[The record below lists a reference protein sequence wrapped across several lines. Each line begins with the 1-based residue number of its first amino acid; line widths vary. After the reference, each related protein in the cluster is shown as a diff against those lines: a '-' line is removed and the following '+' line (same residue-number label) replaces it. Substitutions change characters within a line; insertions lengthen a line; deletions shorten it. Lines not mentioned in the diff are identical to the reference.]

1 MVSVQT
7 FTLPHYLA
15 YPVHV
20 GLFTHVANAAFLRS
34 QLLDAN
40 PDFDYA
46 FLDAS
51 MVGPCFISS
60 TLLFFLPLFPTAP
73 PRLIFAMPQMV
84 EMSRTRR
91 CPRYSVT

>member
-1 MVSVQT
+1 MVSVRT
-7 FTLPHYLA
+7 FTLPHYQA

-20 GLFTHVANAAFLRS
+20 GLFTDVANATFLRS

-51 MVGPCFISS
+51 MVGPCLVSIFSVA
-60 TLLFFLPLFPTAP
+60 FLRRPAP
-73 PRLIFAMPQMV
+73 PHP
-84 EMSRTRR
+84 
-91 CPRYSVT
+91 PRASACGNES

>member
-7 FTLPHYLA
+7 FALPHYLA

-20 GLFTHVANAAFLRS
+20 GLFTDVANAAFLRS
-34 QLLDAN
+34 QLLDGN

-51 MVGPCFISS
+51 MVGPCLVSP
-60 TLLFFLPLFPTAP
+60 TLLFSSSSLP
-73 PRLIFAMPQMV
+73 PRPASSLQCL
-84 EMSRTRR
+84 RWWK
-91 CPRYSVT
+91 